1 MTATIDTDVLRIER
15 SGSHTHLTLNRP
27 DKANSLAAPLVA
39 ALQAAIDAAKA
50 DGTTVLTLRGNGRNF
65 CGGFDLSSLESETD
79 DTLIPRLMA
88 LERMLQSLYYAPFA
102 TIALIHG
109 GAFGAGFDLACA
121 CDYRLATGGTRF
133 RMPGWRMGLALG
145 TRRTAQ
151 RVGAERAFVFLRDAL
166 VINAEQA
173 LAHQF
178 ITEIADEVTWSR
190 RIDEIAATNAKLPAK
205 AYAQLK
211 AMLQTN
217 TGEADLRDLYA
228 SLVATPLKPRMQQY
242 VATNASLGVADR
254 QRGNEPS

>member
-1 MTATIDTDVLRIER
+1 MSNVLDITRN
-15 SGSHTHLTLNRP
+15 GTHTSLTLNRP
-27 DKANSLAAPLVA
+27 DKANSLAAPLVT

-50 DGTTVLTLRGNGRNF
+50 DGTTVFTLQGNGGNF
-65 CGGFDLSSLESETD
+65 CGGFDLSSLDAETD
-79 DTLIPRLMA
+79 ETLIPRLLD
-88 LERMLQSLYYAPFA
+88 LERMLQSIYYAPFA

-109 GAFGAGFDLACA
+109 GAFGAGFDLATA
-121 CDYRLATGGTRF
+121 CDYRLATPDARF

-173 LAHQF
+173 LEQQF
-178 ITEIADEVTWSR
+178 ITEIADTATWQR
-190 RIDEIAATNAKLPAK
+190 RVGEIAATNARLPAK

-217 TGEADLRDLYA
+217 TGEADLRDLHA
-228 SLVATPLKPRMQQY
+228 SLIATPLKPRMQQY
-242 VATNASLGVADR
+242 VASNAKLR
-254 QRGNEPS
+254 E